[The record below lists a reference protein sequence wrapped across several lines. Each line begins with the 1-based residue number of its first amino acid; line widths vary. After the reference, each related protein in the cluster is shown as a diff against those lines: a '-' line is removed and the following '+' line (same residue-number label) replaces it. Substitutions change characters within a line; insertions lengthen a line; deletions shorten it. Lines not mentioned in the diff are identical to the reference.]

1 MNFNFTKNAS
11 EKTDEGTEYFRSNII
26 IIKGFCFCFRR
37 VAFSDDEIDLDQE
50 VKKEENLNEKVEE
63 EMQNKKENESKGDE
77 KQVNIS

>member
-50 VKKEENLNEKVEE
+50 VKKEENLNEKTESPVKEE
-63 EMQNKKENESKGDE
+63 NLNASP
-77 KQVNIS
+77 